1 MAAFERFAGG
11 LAYGV
16 AIGGIAYSIAFVVAL
31 KAPSDEA
38 LAVSWALLLIGGLL
52 ATGVVVAIYLRAR
65 EADPGPAM
73 IGLLFAAVGLLGS
86 AIHGGYELAFEFNP
100 AERIDVALPSQIDPR
115 GLLTFGFTG
124 LGVLVLS
131 RSIRTAAA
139 FPARVAGLG
148 SVLGIGLLLTY
159 LGRLIILDP
168 NNVALLGV
176 AAITGLIVHPLWFLM
191 IGRDLRRG
199 PAG

>member
-1 MAAFERFAGG
+1 MPNSNLTRDEARQRAALISEVTYEVS
-11 LAYGV
+11 LDLT
-16 AIGGIAYSIAFVVAL
+16 SE
-31 KAPSDEA
+31 DA

-52 ATGVVVAIYLRAR
+52 ATGVVVAIYLRTR
-65 EADPGPAM
+65 EADPGMAM
-73 IGLLFAAVGLLGS
+73 IGLLFTAVGFLGS

-100 AERIDVALPSQIDPR
+100 AERIDASLPSQIDPR

-131 RSIRTAAA
+131 RSMRTAAA
-139 FPARVAGLG
+139 FAPRVAGLG
-148 SVLGIGLLLTY
+148 TVLGIGLLLIY

-176 AAITGLIVHPLWFLM
+176 AAITGVVVHPVWFLM
-191 IGRDLRRG
+191 IGRELRRG
-199 PAG
+199 PSG